1 MAQGRI
7 TSVADM
13 TGNMSKLERQVR
25 TEEEAKQKAV
35 PRTKPKPVMV
45 LNKVERKLFNK
56 IVKLNDN
63 FTEADSINLS
73 MLVSSLYNYD
83 ELKQAI
89 QELNVFDEDRG
100 ALERRSLAYDK
111 TIQQHL
117 SALSISL
124 TQRMRMMNDLTKI
137 KIEEKK
143 LEQMNQQ
150 NNQAVNPLM
159 ALLEDD
165 DDE

>member
-7 TSVADM
+7 TPVAEM
-13 TGNMSKLERQVR
+13 TGKMGKLAREVR
-25 TEEEAKQKAV
+25 TKVEAEMKSA
-35 PRTKPKPVMV
+35 PRTKPKPVIV
-45 LNKVERKLFNK
+45 LNKTEKRMFNK
-56 IVKLNDN
+56 FVKLNDN
-63 FTEADSINLS
+63 FTESDSTSLS
-73 MLVSSLYNYD
+73 LLVSSLYAYE

-89 QELNVFDEDRG
+89 QDTDILDDSRG
-100 ALERRSLAYDK
+100 GLERRALAYDK
-111 TIQQHL
+111 ALQQHM

-124 TQRMRMMNDLTKI
+124 SQRMKMMNDMAKTM
-137 KIEEKK
+137 IEEKK

-150 NNQAVNPLM
+150 NIQAVNPLM

>member
-13 TGNMSKLERQVR
+13 TGNMSKMERQVR
-25 TEEEAKQKAV
+25 KEEEAKQKAI
-35 PRTKPKPVMV
+35 PRTKPKPVMT
-45 LNKVERKLFNK
+45 LNRIEKKLFNK

-73 MLVSSLYNYD
+73 MLVTSLHNYD

-100 ALERRSLAYDK
+100 ALERRALAYDK

-143 LEQMNQQ
+143 LEAMDNQ
-150 NNQAVNPLM
+150 NKPAEANPLL
-159 ALLEDD
+159 AILEATK
-165 DDE
+165 